1 VVFTAEGPVLETP
14 GDPLPLLGRV
24 EGELFGRSFLLGGV
38 SLTSARKFVGFVSAI
53 LCFGVGCTVLFL
65 SFFGHLH
72 KSFRFS
78 AKGWSCSLVTVGSR
92 WMPLCRQLPQS
103 FWKRKRQYLS
113 ESRTSN
119 TPFLDFCKGHCNTG
133 RIRISRRRLYF
144 LRRSVRANEI

>member
-24 EGELFGRSFLLGGV
+24 EGELFGRSFLLGEV

-103 FWKRKRQYLS
+103 FFSGFLQGALQHRTYSYLEAQTVLFEAECS
-113 ESRTSN
+113 GERDLT
-119 TPFLDFCKGHCNTG
+119 
-133 RIRISRRRLYF
+133 
-144 LRRSVRANEI
+144 